1 MCCIAGGAA
10 THGDSSICVLVFVL
24 VAFCIITPD
33 PSPGLQIEYSLVKR
47 GPESSGLLAKCADL
61 GVTPIAHSPLAQGLL
76 TDFAVERDD
85 DKAAAVKPILQLLQF
100 IGALS
105 GGKSIEQAFPFLAV

>member
-1 MCCIAGGAA
+1 MTQPQPCPA
-10 THGDSSICVLVFVL
+10 
-24 VAFCIITPD
+24 
-33 PSPGLQIEYSLVKR
+33 LQIEYSLVKR
-47 GPESSGLLAKCADL
+47 GPESTGLLAKCADL

-105 GGKSIEQAFPFLAV
+105 GGKTIEQVSPCVTVW